1 VPKYSNRRFEMV
13 KKRALKD
20 AATDPVAEK
29 ELPQP
34 GSNPGVAVI
43 ALTMGVGI
51 LVGLIGGLF
60 SKRLLKIFF

>member
-1 VPKYSNRRFEMV
+1 MW
-13 KKRALKD
+13 D

-60 SKRLLKIFF
+60 SKRLLKMFF